1 MANEYLVNSADL
13 TAVAD
18 AIRAKGG
25 KSEAFVFPS
34 GFVSAVQ
41 AIQSGGSASGLTDLE
56 LLIQDKLEVFS
67 SNITTMP
74 GEYEFAY
81 KKNLKKV
88 SMPLARGYITQRAF
102 QNSGITEVEM
112 PGTTIIGFNAFYGC
126 GSLTGVTFPL
136 CTEVG
141 SSAFNWC
148 GKLEKA
154 DFGSSDITTV
164 KNLGESAFQN
174 TPALKALILRYSV
187 VIPLANSNVFGTNSG
202 ITTGIG
208 HVYVPSALIPEYQAA
223 ANWSTLYASYPDIFA
238 AIEGSEYE

>member
-1 MANEYLVNSADL
+1 MANEYLVNSDDM

-18 AIRAKGG
+18 AIRTKGG
-25 KSEAFVFPS
+25 TSNAMIFPG
-34 GFVSAVQ
+34 GFVD
-41 AIQSGGSASGLTDLE
+41 AIEAIESGGSASGLTDLE

-81 KKNLKKV
+81 KRNLKKV
-88 SMPLARGYITQRAF
+88 SMPLAVGYITQRAF

-112 PGTTIIGFNAFYGC
+112 PGTTIIGFDAFVGC
-126 GSLTGVTFPL
+126 VVTKVTFPL
-136 CTEVG
+136 CTQVG

-164 KNLGESAFQN
+164 KNLGATAFQN

-187 VIPLANSNVFGTNSG
+187 VIPLENSNVFGTNSG

-208 HVYVPSALIPEYQAA
+208 HVYVPSALIPEYQVAT
-223 ANWSTLYASYPDIFA
+223 NWASIYAEYPAIFQP
-238 AIEGSEYE
+238 IEGSEYE

>member
-1 MANEYLVNSADL
+1 MANEYLVNSSDL

-25 KSEAFVFPS
+25 TGEALAFPG
-34 GFVSAVQ
+34 GFVD
-41 AIQSGGSASGLTDLE
+41 AIKAIESGGSASGLTDLE

-74 GEYEFAY
+74 GEFEFAY

-88 SMPLARGYITQRAF
+88 SMPLAVGYITQRAF

-112 PGTTIIGFNAFYGC
+112 PGTTVIGFDAFYGC
-126 GSLTGVTFPL
+126 AVTKVTFPL
-136 CTEVG
+136 CTQAG

-148 GKLEKA
+148 RKLEKA
-154 DFGSSDITTV
+154 DFGSSDITKV
-164 KNLGESAFQN
+164 KDLGESVFQN

-223 ANWSTLYASYPDIFA
+223 TNWATLYANYPEIFQP
-238 AIEGSEYE
+238 IEGSVYE